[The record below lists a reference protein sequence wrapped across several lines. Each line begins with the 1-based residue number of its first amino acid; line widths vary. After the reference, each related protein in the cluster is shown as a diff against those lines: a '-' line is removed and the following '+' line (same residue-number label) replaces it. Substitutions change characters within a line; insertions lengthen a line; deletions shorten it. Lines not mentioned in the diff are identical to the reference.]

1 MLSSIKPWCS
11 SMSFSFFGISLPP
24 KKIIFVL
31 TAPVHYTIN
40 SNAGVLNLL
49 LQNNTM
55 VTAKP
60 QSRMKANV
68 TVMIILNK
76 ILKKN
81 QNKLSWFPCV
91 HFSVEK
97 NPQNYVIKHYF
108 VSFPNSGLPKSKSVE
123 MFVCLTSS

>member
-11 SMSFSFFGISLPP
+11 SMSFSFFGISFPP

-40 SNAGVLNLL
+40 VNAGVLNLL

-55 VTAKP
+55 VTVKP
-60 QSRMKANV
+60 QSTNV

-76 ILKKN
+76 NLKKN
-81 QNKLSWFPCV
+81 QNKLSWFPRV
-91 HFSVEK
+91 HCSVEIK
-97 NPQNYVIKHYF
+97 TQNYVIKHYF
-108 VSFPNSGLPKSKSVE
+108 GSFPNSGLPKYKSVE
-123 MFVCLTSS
+123 LCVCLTSS